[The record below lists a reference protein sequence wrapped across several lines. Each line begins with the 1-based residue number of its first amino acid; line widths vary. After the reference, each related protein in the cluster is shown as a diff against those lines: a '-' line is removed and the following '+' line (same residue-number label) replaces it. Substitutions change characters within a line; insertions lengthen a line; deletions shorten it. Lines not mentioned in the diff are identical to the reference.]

1 MSHEYPDEQVRFV
14 AKLYYIDHVS
24 QPEVARLAGVSQAKI
39 SRILA
44 EARKR
49 GIVRITVE
57 EYEPR
62 NRKLEQ
68 ALRGQF
74 GLESVIVAKTAEHAT
89 GDVARA
95 TVGIIGAPL
104 VSGLLPSAGIIAI
117 AGGRTVKEL
126 ADHLPERDGRQL
138 VVVQAM
144 GGIDSS
150 ISEVDAMELGRS
162 LVRRWGGRF
171 LTLTTPAFVPNRA
184 ARDSFLSFSQIQAVW
199 RRFDHADA
207 ALVGIGAMGDSAFVE
222 RGVLTA
228 GDLNALR
235 RGGAVGEICGR
246 FFDHEGRECDTPW
259 KNRVISMD
267 VSMLRK
273 TPRVIAIAVGA
284 DKAQAVAAAA
294 RGGLIKTLVID
305 EAGAEALAKEKAP
318 RRRRPAKNRKI

>member
-24 QPEVARLAGVSQAKI
+24 QPGVARLAGVSQAKV
-39 SRILA
+39 SRLLA

-57 EYEPR
+57 DYEPR
-62 NRKLEQ
+62 NRRLEQ
-68 ALRGQF
+68 VLRGQF
-74 GLESVIVAKTAEHAT
+74 GLENVIVAKTAGHAT

-104 VSGLLPSAGIIAI
+104 VSGLLPSSGTIAI
-117 AGGRTVKEL
+117 AGGRTVREL
-126 ADHLPERDGRQL
+126 ADRLPARDGRQL

-184 ARDSFLSFSQIQAVW
+184 ARDSFLGFPQIQAVW
-199 RRFDHADA
+199 RRLDQADA

-222 RGVLTA
+222 RGVLDTR
-228 GDLNALR
+228 DLDGLRQSGAL
-235 RGGAVGEICGR
+235 GEICGR
-246 FFDHEGRECDTPW
+246 FFDRDGRECDTPW
-259 KNRVISMD
+259 KTRVIGMD
-267 VSMLRK
+267 LAMLRK

-294 RGGLIKTLVID
+294 RGGLIKTLLID
-305 EAGAEALAKEKAP
+305 EPGAEGRAP
-318 RRRRPAKNRKI
+318 RDQPLHVQPGMLA